1 MNADLISA
9 KCILI
14 ADYKR
19 CLYHVGLLLMLEF
32 EKKIMKFCKKVTCWE
47 FSRRITGYSWNY
59 CTFSPEFT
67 FFVTRFSL
75 LCTLFAAV
83 TVLLAMSVYQV
94 IVNSIL
100 PSSNTVPVIGEYT
113 QLLKT
118 NNQNAPARKSR
129 YPRGSRIFLFQ
140 NFEVNSV
147 RVSLQCRFVFTPFSL
162 LRILQSDAA
171 TESTAEHLNAHKRP
185 RWKATAVNIT

>member
-1 MNADLISA
+1 
-9 KCILI
+9 
-14 ADYKR
+14 
-19 CLYHVGLLLMLEF
+19 
-32 EKKIMKFCKKVTCWE
+32 MKFCKKSDVLGIFETHNRIQLKLLHF
-47 FSRRITGYSWNY
+47 FSGIY
-59 CTFSPEFT
+59 

-118 NNQNAPARKSR
+118 NNQMPPHENRDIHVAHGYFCSKISKLIQYVYLCNAVLFL
-129 YPRGSRIFLFQ
+129 PRLVYFAFC
-140 NFEVNSV
+140 
-147 RVSLQCRFVFTPFSL
+147 RVMQQRSQQLS
-162 LRILQSDAA
+162 I
-171 TESTAEHLNAHKRP
+171 
-185 RWKATAVNIT
+185 